1 MAYFRDWF
9 GRSAEDAYTSYDSSK
24 RAINWDKGY
33 DNYSDYFF
41 GKRSG
46 GKASSMK
53 IQDAASLLATMS
65 KVVGIDSSKFRAAA
79 LTPRKDTVVIP
90 TDMLKDSSIST
101 DVFIGAALQNMAKI
115 NYQNSDEIAHDA
127 RQQKSL
133 NLQKTVYNILNSERL
148 NNLMGDD
155 TPGYLKFVQ
164 KFKKHKYKDRPDI
177 NPEDKFQK
185 ALELFDRIIRYPE
198 NITDEELEEFKEP
211 LDFIKKNIE
220 KAGGIPSDQKECVK
234 LSKKIAKVLEKYI
247 EMEEEPESDGD
258 GDGDGDEGDG
268 GGETGSHAGGSG
280 TSSMS
285 EEEKKKQEE
294 ERKEFMKSLID
305 SMNPEEN
312 KDKATYDAFM
322 EDIKNEEESGSKIDK
337 KVEFL
342 VETDNVR
349 EYDDAA
355 RQVDHTKAN
364 VIANLLKR
372 KNRDYQFSLKSMRTG
387 RLDTDK
393 LAEARQGVQTIYERM
408 GEVKTNKL
416 CVTILVDESGSM
428 AGYNADKAREA
439 AIFLKESLES
449 VPDVELFVYG
459 HTADIPGHYVSGIG
473 GKGGSGSTQIFV
485 YKEKG
490 TAVSPK
496 AMGSIH
502 GRHENRDGVA
512 ILATAKRVRQRTQN
526 QGVFIV
532 ISDGSPSAQGYGGTI
547 ARNHVKK
554 SAIEVEKMGF
564 QVIQVT
570 IGGYRSKDMFKNV
583 IDMDNMSTFP
593 TQFVGFLKTKINSLI
608 KEKVTM

>member
-46 GKASSMK
+46 FKTHSLK
-53 IQDAASLLATMS
+53 IQDAASLLFTMS
-65 KVVGIDSSKFRAAA
+65 KVMGVDVGRFKAGA
-79 LTPRKDTVVIP
+79 TGKTKDVVIP

-101 DVFIGAALQNMAKI
+101 DVFIGAALQNMAHA
-115 NYQNSDEIAHDA
+115 NYRSEEEIAHDA
-127 RQQKSL
+127 RQSKAL
-133 NLQKTVYNILNSERL
+133 NLQKTVYGILNSERL
-148 NNLMGDD
+148 NNLMAED

-164 KFKKHKYKDRPDI
+164 KFKKHKYAERPAI

-211 LDFIKKNIE
+211 LEFIKKNIE

-234 LSKKIAKVLEKYI
+234 LSKKIAKVLEKY
-247 EMEEEPESDGD
+247 MEVPPPSDDDKDSEGES
-258 GDGDGDEGDG
+258 EDG
-268 GGETGSHAGGSG
+268 GEGGMSGGSTG
-280 TSSMS
+280 ADPDGKSDADKDK
-285 EEEKKKQEE
+285 EQKKRED
-294 ERKEFMKSLID
+294 FMKKLLE
-305 SMNPEEN
+305 SMKEDKNSD
-312 KDKATYDAFM
+312 KDTFHSFM
-322 EDIKNEEESGSKIDK
+322 EDIKEEEESTGKIDR
-337 KVEFL
+337 KVQFI
-342 VETDNVR
+342 VEKDSPHS
-349 EYDDAA
+349 YDYTAKN
-355 RQVDHTKAN
+355 VDHTKAS

-372 KNRDYQFSLKSMRTG
+372 KNRDYQFSLKSMRSG

-416 CVTILVDESGSM
+416 CVTVLVDESGSM
-428 AGYNADKAREA
+428 HGSKADKAREA
-439 AIFLKESLES
+439 AIFLKETLEG
-449 VPDVELFVYG
+449 VPDVELFIYG
-459 HTADIPGHYVSGIG
+459 HSADMSRH
-473 GKGGSGSTQIFV
+473 GGSGTTQIFV
-485 YKEKG
+485 YKEPG
-490 TAVSPK
+490 TITPPK
-496 AMGSIH
+496 SMGNIN
-502 GRHENRDGVA
+502 GRCENRDGVA
-512 ILATAKRVRQRTQN
+512 ILAAAKRVRQKTQN

-532 ISDGSPSAQGYGGTI
+532 ISDGQPSAQNYGGTS
-547 ARNHVKK
+547 AEAHVKK

-570 IGGYRSKDMFKNV
+570 IGGYRSKNMFKNV
-583 IDMDNMSTFP
+583 IDMDDVSKFP

>member
-1 MAYFRDWF
+1 MSYFRDWF

-115 NYQNSDEIAHDA
+115 NYQTQDEIAHDA

-133 NLQKTVYNILNSERL
+133 NLQKTVYGILNSERL
-148 NNLMGDD
+148 NNLMADD

-164 KFKKHKYKDRPDI
+164 KFKKHKYKDRPVI

-185 ALELFDRIIRYPE
+185 ALELFDRIVRYPE

-211 LDFIKKNIE
+211 LDFIRKNIE

-247 EMEEEPESDGD
+247 EVEPESDKDDEDD
-258 GDGDGDEGDG
+258 GK
-268 GGETGSHAGGSG
+268 GGECGDTGSHTGGS
-280 TSSMS
+280 SSPA
-285 EEEKKKQEE
+285 EKKKEEE
-294 ERKEFMKSLID
+294 EREQFMRSLID

-312 KDKATYDAFM
+312 KDKGTFEAFM
-322 EDIKNEEESGSKIDK
+322 EDIKNEEESSGKIDK
-337 KVEFL
+337 QVEFL
-342 VETDNVR
+342 VEKDSVR

-355 RQVDHTKAN
+355 KEVDHTKAN
-364 VIANLLKR
+364 VIANLLRR
-372 KNRDYQFSLKSMRTG
+372 KNRDYQFSLKSMRAG

-449 VPDVELFVYG
+449 VPDVELFIYG
-459 HTADIPGHYVSGIG
+459 HTADIPGYRVSSIG

-490 TAVSPK
+490 TATSAK
-496 AMGSIH
+496 SMGSIH
-502 GRHENRDGVA
+502 GRYENRDGVA

-532 ISDGSPSAQGYGGTI
+532 ISDGSPSAQSYGGTT

-570 IGGYRSKDMFKNV
+570 IGGYKSKDMFKNV
-583 IDMDNMSTFP
+583 IDMEDMDKFP

>member
-46 GKASSMK
+46 PAHSTMK

-65 KVVGIDSSKFRAAA
+65 KVVGIDSSKFKAAVV
-79 LTPRKDTVVIP
+79 TPRKDAVAIP

-115 NYQNSDEIAHDA
+115 NYQHEVEIAHDA

-133 NLQKTVYNILNSERL
+133 NLQKTVYNILNAERL

-164 KFKKHKYKDRPDI
+164 KFKKHKYKERPSI
-177 NPEDKFQK
+177 NPEDKFQR

-211 LDFIKKNIE
+211 LDFIKKNVE

-234 LSKKIAKVLEKYI
+234 LSKKIAKVLDKYI
-247 EMEEEPESDGD
+247 VEEEEKDKSEDD
-258 GDGDGDEGDG
+258 DEGDG
-268 GGETGSHAGGSG
+268 GEDGGIGGGSPAP
-280 TSSMS
+280 MS
-285 EEEKKKQEE
+285 AEEKKQQEE
-294 ERKEFMKSLID
+294 ERKEFMKALVDAMS
-305 SMNPEEN
+305 PKEN
-312 KDKATYDAFM
+312 RDKDIFNAFM
-322 EDIKNEEESGSKIDK
+322 EDIKSEEESGGKIDK
-337 KVEFL
+337 QVEFI
-342 VETDNVR
+342 VEKNNPR
-349 EYDDAA
+349 EYDEAA
-355 RQVDHTKAN
+355 KEVDHTKAS
-364 VIANLLKR
+364 VIANLLRR

-393 LAEARQGVQTIYERM
+393 LAEAKQGVQTIYERM
-408 GEVKTNKL
+408 GEVRTNKL

-428 AGYNADKAREA
+428 AGYKADKAREA

-459 HTADIPGHYVSGIG
+459 HSADMPSSHLRDLD

-485 YKEKG
+485 YKEPG
-490 TAVSPK
+490 TVVSPK
-496 AMGSIH
+496 AMGAIH
-502 GRHENRDGVA
+502 GRYENRDGVA

-532 ISDGSPSAQGYGGTI
+532 ISDGSPSAQNYGGHT
-547 ARNHVKK
+547 AREHVKR

-570 IGGYRSKDMFKNV
+570 IGGYKSKDMFKNV
-583 IDMDNMSTFP
+583 IDMEDMDKFP
-593 TQFVGFLKTKINSLI
+593 TQFVSFLKTKINSLI
-608 KEKVTM
+608 KEKITM

>member
-46 GKASSMK
+46 FKTHSLK
-53 IQDAASLLATMS
+53 LQDAASLLLTMS
-65 KVVGIDSSKFRAAA
+65 KVMGVDVTRFKAGATGK
-79 LTPRKDTVVIP
+79 TKDVVIP

-101 DVFIGAALQNMAKI
+101 DVFIGAALQNMAHA
-115 NYQNSDEIAHDA
+115 NYRSEEEIAHDA
-127 RQQKSL
+127 RQSKAL
-133 NLQKTVYNILNSERL
+133 NLQKTVYGILNSERL
-148 NNLMGDD
+148 NNLMSED

-164 KFKKHKYKDRPDI
+164 KFKKHKYKDRPAI

-211 LDFIKKNIE
+211 LKFIKKNIE

-247 EMEEEPESDGD
+247 EEPPSSDDDKKDDEEEGE
-258 GDGDGDEGDG
+258 DG
-268 GGETGSHAGGSG
+268 GEGGMSGGSEG
-280 TSSMS
+280 ADPDGKSDADKDK
-285 EEEKKKQEE
+285 EEKKRED
-294 ERKEFMKSLID
+294 FMKKLLE
-305 SMNPEEN
+305 SMKEDKNSD
-312 KDKATYDAFM
+312 KDTFESFM
-322 EDIKNEEESGSKIDK
+322 EDIKEEEESTGKIDR
-337 KVEFL
+337 KVQFI
-342 VETDNVR
+342 VEKDSPHQ
-349 EYDDAA
+349 YDYTAKN
-355 RQVDHTKAN
+355 VDHTKAS

-372 KNRDYQFSLKSMRTG
+372 KNRDYQFSLKSMRSG

-428 AGYNADKAREA
+428 YGSKADKAREA
-439 AIFLKESLES
+439 AIFLKETLEG
-449 VPDVELFVYG
+449 VPDVELFIYG
-459 HTADIPGHYVSGIG
+459 HSADMSRHGGHGT
-473 GKGGSGSTQIFV
+473 TQIFV
-485 YKEKG
+485 YKEPG
-490 TAVSPK
+490 TTTPPK
-496 AMGSIH
+496 SMGNIN
-502 GRHENRDGVA
+502 GRCENRDGVA
-512 ILATAKRVRQRTQN
+512 ILATAKRVRQKTQN

-532 ISDGSPSAQGYGGTI
+532 ISDGQPSAQNYGGSS
-547 ARNHVKK
+547 AEAHVKK

-570 IGGYRSKDMFKNV
+570 IGGYRSRNMFKNV
-583 IDMDNMSTFP
+583 IDMDDVSKFP

>member
-41 GKRSG
+41 GRRTTS
-46 GKASSMK
+46 AHSTMK

-65 KVVGIDSSKFRAAA
+65 KVVGIDSSKFKAAV
-79 LTPRKDTVVIP
+79 LTPRKDAVAIP

-115 NYQNSDEIAHDA
+115 NYQSQEEIAHDA

-133 NLQKTVYNILNSERL
+133 NLQKTVYNILNAERL

-164 KFKKHKYKDRPDI
+164 KFKKHKYKERPHI
-177 NPEDKFQK
+177 NPEDKFQR

-234 LSKKIAKVLEKYI
+234 LSKKIAKVLDKYI
-247 EMEEEPESDGD
+247 EETPPTDKD
-258 GDGDGDEGDG
+258 DDEGDG
-268 GGETGSHAGGSG
+268 ESDGTEGGASAP
-280 TSSMS
+280 MS
-285 EEEKKKQEE
+285 EEEKKRQQE
-294 ERKEFMKSLID
+294 ERKEFMEALVDAMSPK
-305 SMNPEEN
+305 EN
-312 KDKATYDAFM
+312 RDKDIFNAFM
-322 EDIKNEEESGSKIDK
+322 EDIKSEEESGGKIDK
-337 KVEFL
+337 QVEFI
-342 VETDNVR
+342 VEKDNAR

-355 RQVDHTKAN
+355 KEVDHTKAS
-364 VIANLLKR
+364 VIANLLRR
-372 KNRDYQFSLKSMRTG
+372 KNRDYQFSLKSMRSG

-393 LAEARQGVQTIYERM
+393 LAEAKQGVQTIYERM
-408 GEVKTNKL
+408 GEVRTNKL

-428 AGYNADKAREA
+428 AGYRADKAREA

-449 VPDVELFVYG
+449 VPDVELFIYG
-459 HTADIPGHYVSGIG
+459 HTADLPPSYLRGLS

-490 TAVSPK
+490 TAVPPK
-496 AMGSIH
+496 AMGAIH
-502 GRHENRDGVA
+502 GRYENRDGVA

-532 ISDGSPSAQGYGGTI
+532 ISDGSPSAQNYGGHT
-547 ARNHVKK
+547 AREHVKR

-570 IGGYRSKDMFKNV
+570 IGGYKSKDMFKNV
-583 IDMDNMSTFP
+583 IDMEDMDKFP
-593 TQFVGFLKTKINSLI
+593 TQFVSFLKTKINSLI
-608 KEKVTM
+608 KEKITM

>member
-46 GKASSMK
+46 IKTHSLK
-53 IQDAASLLATMS
+53 LQDAASLLFTMS
-65 KVVGIDSSKFRAAA
+65 KVMGVDVTRFKAGATGK
-79 LTPRKDTVVIP
+79 TKDVVIP

-101 DVFIGAALQNMAKI
+101 DVFIGAALQNMAHA
-115 NYQNSDEIAHDA
+115 NYRTTEEIAHDV
-127 RQQKSL
+127 RQSKAL
-133 NLQKTVYNILNSERL
+133 NLQKTVYGILNSERL
-148 NNLMGDD
+148 NNLMAED

-164 KFKKHKYKDRPDI
+164 KFKKHKYADRPAI

-211 LDFIKKNIE
+211 LEFIKKNIE

-247 EMEEEPESDGD
+247 EVPPPSDDDKDSEGES
-258 GDGDGDEGDG
+258 EDG
-268 GGETGSHAGGSG
+268 GEGGMEGGSTG
-280 TSSMS
+280 ADPDGKSDADKDK
-285 EEEKKKQEE
+285 EQKKRED
-294 ERKEFMKSLID
+294 FMKKLLE
-305 SMNPEEN
+305 SMKEDKNSD
-312 KDKATYDAFM
+312 KDTFHSFM
-322 EDIKNEEESGSKIDK
+322 EDIKEEEESTGKIDR
-337 KVEFL
+337 KVEFI
-342 VETDNVR
+342 VERDNPR
-349 EYDDAA
+349 YYDDSAKDI
-355 RQVDHTKAN
+355 DHTKAS

-372 KNRDYQFSLKSMRTG
+372 KNRDYQFSLKSMRSG

-416 CVTILVDESGSM
+416 SVTVLVDESGSM
-428 AGYNADKAREA
+428 AGSKADKAREA
-439 AIFLKESLES
+439 AIFLKETLEG
-449 VPDVELFVYG
+449 VPDVELFIYG
-459 HTADIPGHYVSGIG
+459 HSADMSRH
-473 GKGGSGSTQIFV
+473 GGSGTTQIFV
-485 YKEKG
+485 YKEPG
-490 TAVSPK
+490 TITPPK
-496 AMGSIH
+496 SMGNIA
-502 GRHENRDGVA
+502 GRCENRDGVA
-512 ILATAKRVRQRTQN
+512 ILAAAKRVRQKTQN

-532 ISDGSPSAQGYGGTI
+532 ISDGQPSAHNYGGTS
-547 ARNHVKK
+547 AEAHVKK

-570 IGGYRSKDMFKNV
+570 IGGYRSRNMFKNV
-583 IDMDNMSTFP
+583 IDMDDVSKFP

>member
-46 GKASSMK
+46 FVGSKVK
-53 IQDAASLLATMS
+53 LQDAASLLFTMS
-65 KVVGIDSSKFRAAA
+65 KVMGVDVGRFKAGTAVTVTKA
-79 LTPRKDTVVIP
+79 KDVVIP

-101 DVFIGAALQNMAKI
+101 DVFIGAALQNMAHA
-115 NYQNSDEIAHDA
+115 NYRTAEEISHDA
-127 RQQKSL
+127 RQAKSL
-133 NLQKTVYNILNSERL
+133 NLQKTVYGILNSERL
-148 NNLMGDD
+148 NNLMAED

-164 KFKKHKYKDRPDI
+164 KFKKHKYKDRPEI

-211 LDFIKKNIE
+211 LEFIKKNIE
-220 KAGGIPSDQKECVK
+220 KAGGIPSDQNECVK

-247 EMEEEPESDGD
+247 EVPPPSDDDDKKDSKD
-258 GDGDGDEGDG
+258 GEGDG
-268 GGETGSHAGGSG
+268 GEGMEGGSTGSSAEDAKSKADR
-280 TSSMS
+280 
-285 EEEKKKQEE
+285 EEKEKK
-294 ERKEFMKSLID
+294 ERDEFMKKLVGSLKED
-305 SMNPEEN
+305 KNAD
-312 KDKATYDAFM
+312 KDTFDAFM
-322 EDIKNEEESGSKIDK
+322 EDIKEEEESTGKIDR
-337 KVEFL
+337 KVEFI
-342 VETDNVR
+342 VERDSPR
-349 EYDDAA
+349 DYDDSA
-355 RQVDHTKAN
+355 RGVDHTKAS

-372 KNRDYQFSLKSMRTG
+372 KNRDYQFSLKSMRSG

-416 CVTILVDESGSM
+416 SVTVLVDESGSM
-428 AGYNADKAREA
+428 GGSKADKAREA

-449 VPDVELFVYG
+449 VPDVELFIYG
-459 HTADIPGHYVSGIG
+459 HSADMPRHG
-473 GKGGSGSTQIFV
+473 GGGTTQIFV
-485 YKEKG
+485 YKEPG
-490 TAVSPK
+490 TFTPPK
-496 AMGSIH
+496 SMGNIA
-502 GRHENRDGVA
+502 GRYENRDGVA
-512 ILATAKRVRQRTQN
+512 ILATAKRVRQKTQN
-526 QGVFIV
+526 HGVFVV
-532 ISDGSPSAQGYGGTI
+532 ISDGEPHANNYSGIT

-554 SAIEVEKMGF
+554 SVIEVEKMGF

-570 IGGYRSKDMFKNV
+570 IGGHRSKDMFKNV
-583 IDMDNMSTFP
+583 IDMDDVSKFP

>member
-24 RAINWDKGY
+24 RAIDWDRGY

-46 GKASSMK
+46 KMASSMK

-115 NYQNSDEIAHDA
+115 NYQTQDEIAHDA

-133 NLQKTVYNILNSERL
+133 NLQKTVYGILNSERL
-148 NNLMGDD
+148 NNLMADD

-164 KFKKHKYKDRPDI
+164 KFKKHKYKDRPVI

-185 ALELFDRIIRYPE
+185 ALELFDRIVRYPE

-211 LDFIKKNIE
+211 LDFIRKNIE

-247 EMEEEPESDGD
+247 EVEPESDKDDEDD
-258 GDGDGDEGDG
+258 GK
-268 GGETGSHAGGSG
+268 GGECGDTGSHTGGS
-280 TSSMS
+280 SSPA
-285 EEEKKKQEE
+285 EKKKEEE
-294 ERKEFMKSLID
+294 EREQFMRSLID

-312 KDKATYDAFM
+312 KDKGTFEAFM
-322 EDIKNEEESGSKIDK
+322 EDIKNEEESSGKIDK
-337 KVEFL
+337 QVEFL
-342 VETDNVR
+342 VEKDSVR

-355 RQVDHTKAN
+355 KEVDHTKAN
-364 VIANLLKR
+364 VIANLLRR
-372 KNRDYQFSLKSMRTG
+372 KNRDYQFSLKSMRAG

-449 VPDVELFVYG
+449 VPDVELFIYG
-459 HTADIPGHYVSGIG
+459 HTADIPGYRVSSIG

-490 TAVSPK
+490 TATSAK
-496 AMGSIH
+496 SMGSIH
-502 GRHENRDGVA
+502 GRYENRDGVA

-532 ISDGSPSAQGYGGTI
+532 ISDGSPSAQSYGGTT

-570 IGGYRSKDMFKNV
+570 IGGYKSKDMFKNV
-583 IDMDNMSTFP
+583 IDMEDMDKFP

>member
-46 GKASSMK
+46 FKTHSLK
-53 IQDAASLLATMS
+53 IQDAASLLLTMS
-65 KVVGIDSSKFRAAA
+65 KVMGVDVTRFKAGATGK
-79 LTPRKDTVVIP
+79 TKDVVIP

-101 DVFIGAALQNMAKI
+101 DVFIGAALQNMAHA
-115 NYQNSDEIAHDA
+115 NYRTTEEIAHDA
-127 RQQKSL
+127 RQAKAL
-133 NLQKTVYNILNSERL
+133 NLQKTIYGILNSERL
-148 NNLMGDD
+148 NNLMAED

-164 KFKKHKYKDRPDI
+164 KFKKHKYAERPAI

-211 LDFIKKNIE
+211 LEFIKKNIE

-234 LSKKIAKVLEKYI
+234 LSKKIAKVLEKY
-247 EMEEEPESDGD
+247 MEEPPPSDDDKDDDKD
-258 GDGDGDEGDG
+258 GEDG
-268 GGETGSHAGGSG
+268 GEGGMSGGSTG
-280 TSSMS
+280 ADPDGKSDAD
-285 EEEKKKQEE
+285 KD
-294 ERKEFMKSLID
+294 KEQKNREDFMKKLLD
-305 SMNPEEN
+305 SMKEDKNSD
-312 KDKATYDAFM
+312 KDTFHSFM
-322 EDIKNEEESGSKIDK
+322 EDIKEEEESTGKIDR
-337 KVEFL
+337 KVEFI
-342 VETDNVR
+342 VEKDSPHL
-349 EYDDAA
+349 YDYTAKN
-355 RQVDHTKAN
+355 VDHTKAS

-372 KNRDYQFSLKSMRTG
+372 KNRDYQFSLKSMRSG

-416 CVTILVDESGSM
+416 CVTVLVDESGSM
-428 AGYNADKAREA
+428 HGSKADKAREA
-439 AIFLKESLES
+439 AIFLKETLEG
-449 VPDVELFVYG
+449 VPDVELFLYG
-459 HTADIPGHYVSGIG
+459 HSADMSRH
-473 GKGGSGSTQIFV
+473 GGSGTTQIFV
-485 YKEKG
+485 YKEPG
-490 TAVSPK
+490 TITPPK
-496 AMGSIH
+496 SMGNIN
-502 GRHENRDGVA
+502 GRCENRDGVA
-512 ILATAKRVRQRTQN
+512 ILAAAKRVRQRTQN

-532 ISDGSPSAQGYGGTI
+532 ISDGQPSASNYGGST
-547 ARNHVKK
+547 AEAHVKK

-570 IGGYRSKDMFKNV
+570 IGGYRSRNMFKNV
-583 IDMDNMSTFP
+583 IDMDDVSKFP
-593 TQFVGFLKTKINSLI
+593 AQFVGFLKTKINSLI

>member
-1 MAYFRDWF
+1 MSYFRDWF
-9 GRSAEDAYTSYDSSK
+9 GRSAEHAYTSYDSSK

-46 GKASSMK
+46 VRASSMK

-65 KVVGIDSSKFRAAA
+65 KVVGIDSSKFKAAVV
-79 LTPRKDTVVIP
+79 TPRKDAVAIP

-115 NYQNSDEIAHDA
+115 NYQSQEEIAHDA

-133 NLQKTVYNILNSERL
+133 NLQKTVYNILNAERL
-148 NNLMGDD
+148 NNLMAED

-164 KFKKHKYKDRPDI
+164 KFKKHKYKERPYI
-177 NPEDKFQK
+177 NPEDKFQR

-220 KAGGIPSDQKECVK
+220 KVGGIPSDQKECVK
-234 LSKKIAKVLEKYI
+234 LSKKIAKVLDKYI
-247 EMEEEPESDGD
+247 EETPPTDKD
-258 GDGDGDEGDG
+258 DDEGDG
-268 GGETGSHAGGSG
+268 ESGGTEGGSPAP
-280 TSSMS
+280 MS
-285 EEEKKKQEE
+285 EEEKKRQQE
-294 ERKEFMKSLID
+294 ERKEFMEALVDAMSPK
-305 SMNPEEN
+305 EN
-312 KDKATYDAFM
+312 RDKDIFNAFM
-322 EDIKNEEESGSKIDK
+322 EDIKNEEESGGKIDK
-337 KVEFL
+337 QVEFI
-342 VETDNVR
+342 VEKDSPTD
-349 EYDDAA
+349 YDEAA
-355 RQVDHTKAN
+355 KEVDHTKAS
-364 VIANLLKR
+364 VIANLLRR
-372 KNRDYQFSLKSMRTG
+372 KNRDYQFSLKSMRSG

-393 LAEARQGVQTIYERM
+393 LAEAKQGVQTIYERM
-408 GEVKTNKL
+408 GEVRTNKL

-428 AGYNADKAREA
+428 AGYRADKAREA

-459 HTADIPGHYVSGIG
+459 HSADMPPSYLRGLT
-473 GKGGSGSTQIFV
+473 GKGGQGSTQIFV
-485 YKEKG
+485 YKELG
-490 TAVSPK
+490 TAVPPK
-496 AMGSIH
+496 AMGAIH
-502 GRHENRDGVA
+502 GRYENRDGVA

-532 ISDGSPSAQGYGGTI
+532 ISDGSPSAQNYGGTA
-547 ARNHVKK
+547 ARDHVKR

-570 IGGYRSKDMFKNV
+570 IGGYKSKDMFKNV
-583 IDMDNMSTFP
+583 IDMEDMDKFP
-593 TQFVGFLKTKINSLI
+593 TQFVSFLKTKINSLI
-608 KEKVTM
+608 KEKITM